1 MLVKAMVHGKDP
13 NWGRLMM
20 ALGKSGIELNE
31 PNIDIFVNDI
41 HIVHEGIAIPYYADA
56 VIAGMNVAEV
66 QFRIALNIGTGVAT
80 AWGCDLTEDYVTF
93 NSAYST

>member
-1 MLVKAMVHGKDP
+1 
-13 NWGRLMM
+13 MM

-41 HIVHEGIAIPYYADA
+41 HIVHEGIAIPYYSDA

-80 AWGCDLTEDYVTF
+80 AWGCDLTEEYVTF